1 MTCQVLHRYELKMLE
16 FHFRQAGKKQSPRTL
31 HTGLSFLLRYRAPG
45 AALPLPACEKHFATE
60 PAALNFCV
68 ILRNLGGYPTEM
80 LQLIHGKPDA
90 VLDGHDL
97 EAAIDRQRIRLETE
111 AIPPWR

>member
-1 MTCQVLHRYELKMLE
+1 MTSQVLHRYELKMLE
-16 FHFRQAGKKQSPRTL
+16 FHFRQAGQKQSPRTL
-31 HTGLSFLLRYRAPG
+31 RAGLSFLLRYSAPG
-45 AALPLPACEKHFATE
+45 AVLSSPACERHFATE
-60 PAALNFCV
+60 SAALNFCV
-68 ILRNLGGYPTEM
+68 ILRNFGGHPAEV

-111 AIPPWR
+111 AVPPWR